1 MSGRSIFLWAMAA
14 AAAFI
19 KVFSLFPEA
28 VENYYASS
36 FYPRVHSLQYL
47 LFGWLPFSFG
57 DMLYAVAIGIAII
70 MIIRFIRWLRS
81 RDLSAFSVRKFF
93 RNSMVYFLTLYVVFN
108 VFWGLNYNRPGVDRL
123 LKLDTASFRK
133 SDLLELMDALVIKV
147 NLLDSAS
154 HARRSVFTD
163 PDSLYDKTVE
173 AYATLARENERFRVY
188 NPSIKSSLFG
198 SFGNYLGYTGY
209 YNPFTGEA
217 QVNTAVPLFLQPFT
231 SCHELGHL
239 LGFARENEANFAG
252 YLAARSS
259 PDPAFQYSVYFDMY
273 LYGRSYLKRSDS
285 LLTRKYDAM
294 LDPLVKKD
302 MDELKAFY
310 LRHENPLERI
320 IDRLYDSYLQ
330 ANQQPEGKK
339 TYSKVIQWL
348 VAYRKKHGEI

>member
-1 MSGRSIFLWAMAA
+1 MSARSIFLWALSVAA
-14 AAAFI
+14 VSVKI
-19 KVFSLFPEA
+19 FSFFPDA

-36 FYPRVHSLQYL
+36 FYPLIHSMQHL

-57 DMLYAVAIGIAII
+57 DILYAIAIFFFLV
-70 MIIRFIRWLRS
+70 MIIRILR
-81 RDLSAFSVRKFF
+81 RLYLQGLGTFSGWEIF
-93 RNSMVYFLTLYVVFN
+93 RSSLLFVLTLYLVFN
-108 VFWGLNYNRPGVDRL
+108 VFWGLNYNRPGVDRML
-123 LKLDTASFRK
+123 ELDTASFRK

-147 NLLDSAS
+147 NALDSAA
-154 HARRSVFTD
+154 HARRSVLAD
-163 PDSLYDKTVE
+163 PDSLYGKTIE
-173 AYATLARENERFRVY
+173 AYSFLSKENVRFRVAT
-188 NPSIKSSLFG
+188 PSIKTSLFG
-198 SFGNYLGYTGY
+198 FFGNYLGYTGY

-259 PDPAFQYSVYFDMY
+259 PDPAFRYSVYFDMY

-285 LLTRKYDAM
+285 LLIRKYDTL

-310 LRHENPLERI
+310 LRHQNPVEKI

-330 ANQQPEGKK
+330 ANQQPDGKK

-348 VAYRKKHGEI
+348 VAYRKKYGEI